1 MDYSIDQFW
10 KTRFKGLKRPQ
21 LECNLDG
28 WDAEPASP
36 PAFVEATLSLRPDDG
51 DLSQSVW
58 LIAVSGAVG
67 KSTLARAI
75 CANTKAVYLDLSTAT
90 TVAGNYLAGGL
101 FTTGLWQAW
110 KQSEST
116 LLVDA
121 LDEARLRVTQSS
133 FEDFLADVASVAKNR
148 SVPIV
153 LLGRVGIIEEA
164 WLILNE
170 KSNLRPPIFDIELFQ
185 SDSAKKFVLSTIHQ
199 LAEITDSQK
208 NNGTYPHLKKSLEA
222 HLKKYEDATK
232 SLVDHLVAETK
243 TDGHQFAGYAPVLVA
258 VATVIASESNPVKIG
273 NAITA
278 ILEGKFLSR
287 VTSEIMDRE
296 ASKLNQQF
304 AAKASGV
311 GVEGLYESRE
321 QLARLAS
328 LVLQTG
334 KPKLPVA
341 LPQNAVAAYE
351 EAVQSLLPQHPF
363 LDSKTQKPAGAVF
376 GACILAAA
384 LTGDDKDLADAAQR
398 FVNGGANTPNPFL
411 LAFYEE
417 ALDGSPLIPAEHIG
431 LLYASLAAV
440 AGAGDTVRLIA
451 EGEESL
457 DVEMS
462 LLRQDGKADV
472 YEFSTA
478 AGSELRFG
486 RRIGGIT
493 VDAELVDVELGDGGQ
508 LELVAPI
515 VLKARNLVLS
525 CNELVVKPDHP
536 KCNDQYIYLEA
547 ESAIVNSNLKL
558 PTVRKGV
565 SLQVAWPDANNYPW
579 TPFVSKGREDSDLLM
594 ANAQRELRRLCIS
607 FRSHSKGRLARFKGK
622 VEHFR
627 MTKGDLGIALRERLV
642 ADNVLSL
649 EGSMY
654 FLDPNVLGQKVG
666 ISFQDLKMKHY
677 SAESRSYL
685 RQLLSDI

>member
-1 MDYSIDQFW
+1 MNYSIDQFW
-10 KTRFKGLKRPQ
+10 KFRFKDLQAQR
-21 LECNLDG
+21 LASNLPG
-28 WDAEPASP
+28 WYAQPAQS
-36 PAFVEATLSLRPDDG
+36 PAFVEATLSLRPSDG

-58 LIAVSGAVG
+58 LIAASGAVG
-67 KSTLARAI
+67 KSTLAREI
-75 CANTKAVYLDLSTAT
+75 CANTKAVYLDLATAT

-133 FEDFLADVASVAKNR
+133 FEDFLADVANVAKNR

-170 KSNLRPPIFDIELFQ
+170 KSGLQPPIFDIKLFQ
-185 SDSAKKFVLSTIHQ
+185 PESARKFVLSAIHRVAQ
-199 LAEITDSQK
+199 ITDSQK
-208 NNGTYPHLKKSLEA
+208 SVGTYPHLKNALVAHSAVYEEA
-222 HLKKYEDATK
+222 AK
-232 SLVDHLVAETK
+232 SLVERLTKETEK
-243 TDGHQFAGYAPVLVA
+243 DGLQFAGYAPVLEA
-258 VATVIASESNPVKIG
+258 VATVIASESNPLKIG
-273 NAITA
+273 KAIEA
-278 ILEGKFLSR
+278 ILKGKFLSR

-296 ASKLNQQF
+296 ASKLNLQL

-334 KPKLPVA
+334 KPKLSVA

-363 LDSKTQKPAGAVF
+363 LDSKSQKPAGAVF

-411 LAFYEE
+411 LTFYKE
-417 ALDGSPLIPAEHIG
+417 ALDGRSLIPAEHIG

-440 AGAGDTVRLIA
+440 AGAGDTVRLNA
-451 EGEESL
+451 EGEASL

-462 LLRQDGKADV
+462 LLRHDGKADV

-478 AGSELRFG
+478 IGSELRFG

-525 CNELVVKPDHP
+525 CKELVVKPDHQ
-536 KCNDQYIYLEA
+536 KSNDQYIYLEA
-547 ESAIVNSNLKL
+547 ESAIVNSDLNP

-579 TPFVSKGREDSDLLM
+579 TPFVSNGREDSDLRM
-594 ANAQRELRRLCIS
+594 ADAQRALRRLCIS

-627 MTKGDLGIALRERLV
+627 MTKGNLGCALRERLV
-642 ADNVLSL
+642 VDKVLSL
-649 EGSMY
+649 EGNMY
-654 FLDPNVLGQKVG
+654 FLDPNMLGQKVG

-677 SAESRSYL
+677 SPASRTYL
-685 RQLLSDI
+685 LQLLSGV